1 MKSVFKAILLL
12 LIGATS
18 CTNHN
23 ADLIIHNARI
33 YTVND
38 SFELAST
45 LVVKDG
51 KFIAVGNDD
60 LLEKYSA
67 AAKLDLKGI
76 PIYPGLIDAHCHFY
90 QLGLAQEH
98 VDLRGAKSVEEV
110 IARLKAFASTS
121 EAKVLMGRGWDQN
134 LWEEKE
140 FPSKEILDK
149 AFPDKL
155 VVLERIDG
163 HAAYVNSNVL
173 TAAKITKDTKVE
185 GGEVIIANNE
195 PTGILIDK
203 ASDLAYA
210 ILPEPS
216 REEQIIA
223 LQKAEKIAFA
233 NGLTTVDDAGL
244 NRAQLELI
252 DSLQRVNKLKIR
264 VYGMISNTPEN
275 LAYYLDKGITQT
287 DRLTIRSVKVYA
299 DGALGSRGAA
309 LKNPYTDEKNNKG
322 LFITSPEKIE
332 ELAYILVKKG
342 FQMNT
347 HAIGDAANEVVLNA
361 YKKALSVSPD
371 PRWRIEHAQV
381 VDKVD
386 LQKFGSKILPSVQPT
401 HATSDMEWADERL
414 GEKRV
419 ANAYTYKELLDWSGR
434 IALGTDFPV
443 ERVNPIHTYY
453 AAVTRKDL
461 NGNPAGGYQMDNALS
476 RSEAL
481 KGMTKWAAYANF
493 EEDEKGSIEVGKV
506 ADFVMLTN
514 DIMVLNDSEI
524 LATEVLATFLGGEM
538 VYQRKQ

>member
-134 LWEEKE
+134 LWEEKV

-414 GEKRV
+414 GENRV

>member
-1 MKSVFKAILLL
+1 MKSIFKAMLLL

-45 LVVKDG
+45 LVVKNG
-51 KFIAVGNDD
+51 KFIAVGNED

-76 PIYPGLIDAHCHFY
+76 PVYPGLIDAHCHFY

-134 LWEEKE
+134 LWELKE

-309 LKNPYTDEKNNKG
+309 LKKPYTDEKKNKG

-332 ELAYILVKKG
+332 ELAYILAKKG

-361 YKKALSVSPD
+361 YKKALSISPD

-453 AAVTRKDL
+453 AAVVRKDL

-481 KGMTKWAAYANF
+481 KGMTKWAAHANF

-506 ADFVMLTN
+506 ADFVLLTN

>member
-1 MKSVFKAILLL
+1 MKSIFKAMLLL

-51 KFIAVGNDD
+51 KFIAVGNED

-76 PIYPGLIDAHCHFY
+76 PVYPGLIDAHCHFY

-110 IARLKAFASTS
+110 IARLKAFTSTS

-134 LWEEKE
+134 LWELKE

-309 LKNPYTDEKNNKG
+309 LKKPYTDEKKNKG

-332 ELAYILVKKG
+332 ELAYILAKKG

-361 YKKALSVSPD
+361 YKKALSISPD

-453 AAVTRKDL
+453 AAVVRKDL

-481 KGMTKWAAYANF
+481 KGMTKWAAHANF

-506 ADFVMLTN
+506 ADFVLLTN

>member
-1 MKSVFKAILLL
+1 MKSIFKAMLLL

-51 KFIAVGNDD
+51 KFIAVGNED

-67 AAKLDLKGI
+67 VAKLDLKGI
-76 PIYPGLIDAHCHFY
+76 PVYPGLIDAHCHFY

-134 LWEEKE
+134 LWELKE

-309 LKNPYTDEKNNKG
+309 LKKPYTDEKKNKG

-332 ELAYILVKKG
+332 ELAYILAKKG

-361 YKKALSVSPD
+361 YKKALSISPD

-453 AAVTRKDL
+453 AAVVRKDL

-481 KGMTKWAAYANF
+481 KGMTKWAAHANF

-506 ADFVMLTN
+506 ADFVLLTN

>member
-1 MKSVFKAILLL
+1 MKSIFKAILLL

-18 CTNHN
+18 CTNNN

-76 PIYPGLIDAHCHFY
+76 PVYPGLIDAHCHFY

-110 IARLKAFASTS
+110 IARLKAFASKS

-134 LWEEKE
+134 LWEEKV

-149 AFPDKL
+149 TFPDKL

-173 TAAKITKDTKVE
+173 TAAKITKDTIVE

-216 REEQIIA
+216 REEQIMA

-233 NGLTTVDDAGL
+233 NGLTTIDDAGL

-309 LKNPYTDEKNNKG
+309 LKKPYTDEKKNKG

-332 ELAYILVKKG
+332 ELAYILAKKG

-461 NGNPAGGYQMDNALS
+461 NGNPPGGYQMDNALS

-506 ADFVMLTN
+506 ADFVLLTN

>member
-1 MKSVFKAILLL
+1 MKSIVKAMALL

-18 CTNHN
+18 CSNYN

-51 KFIAVGNDD
+51 KFIAVGEDD
-60 LLEKYSA
+60 LRNRYSA
-67 AAKLDLKGI
+67 AATLDLKGI
-76 PIYPGLIDAHCHFY
+76 PVYPGLIDAHCHFY

-98 VDLRGAKSVEEV
+98 VDLRGSKSVEEV
-110 IARLKAFASTS
+110 ISRLKAFEQTSSTN
-121 EAKVLMGRGWDQN
+121 VLMGRGWDQN

-140 FPSKEILDK
+140 FPTKEMLDK
-149 AFPDKL
+149 AFPNKL
-155 VVLERIDG
+155 VVLERVDG

-173 TAAKITKDTKVE
+173 SAAKITKDTKVA
-185 GGEVIIANNE
+185 GGEVILADNE

-210 ILPEPS
+210 ILPEPT
-216 REEQIIA
+216 RAEQIVA
-223 LQKAEKIAFA
+223 LQKAEKIALA

-252 DSLQRVNKLKIR
+252 DSLHRTNDLKIR

-275 LAYYLDKGITQT
+275 LAHYLEKGITQT

-309 LKNPYTDEKNNKG
+309 LKKPYADAKKNKG

-332 ELAYILVKKG
+332 ELAYILAKKG

-361 YKKALSVSPD
+361 YEKALSVNPD

-386 LQKFGSKILPSVQPT
+386 LEKFGAKILPSVQPT

-414 GEKRV
+414 GEKRI
-419 ANAYTYKELLDWSGR
+419 ANAYSYKELLDWSGK

-443 ERVNPIHTYY
+443 ERVSPIHTYY
-453 AAVTRKDL
+453 SAVARKDL
-461 NGNPAGGYQMDNALS
+461 NGNPSGGYQMDNALS

-493 EEDEKGSIEVGKV
+493 EEEEKGSIEVGKV
-506 ADFVMLTN
+506 ADFVLLTN
-514 DIMVLNDSEI
+514 DIMVLNDSEL
-524 LATEVLATFLGGEM
+524 LATEVLATFLNGEM
-538 VYQRKQ
+538 VYQRKK

>member
-1 MKSVFKAILLL
+1 MKSIFKAMLLL

-51 KFIAVGNDD
+51 KFIAVGNED

-76 PIYPGLIDAHCHFY
+76 PVYPGLIDAHCHFY

-134 LWEEKE
+134 LWELKE

-309 LKNPYTDEKNNKG
+309 LKKPYTDEKKNKG

-332 ELAYILVKKG
+332 ELAYILAKKG

-361 YKKALSVSPD
+361 YKKALSISPD

-434 IALGTDFPV
+434 IALGTDFPF

-453 AAVTRKDL
+453 AAVVRKDL

-481 KGMTKWAAYANF
+481 KGMTKWAAHANF

-506 ADFVMLTN
+506 ADFVLLTN

>member
-1 MKSVFKAILLL
+1 MKSIFKAMLLL

-51 KFIAVGNDD
+51 KFIAVGNED

-76 PIYPGLIDAHCHFY
+76 PVYPGLIDAHCHFY

-134 LWEEKE
+134 LWELKK

-185 GGEVIIANNE
+185 GGEVIIDNNE

-309 LKNPYTDEKNNKG
+309 LKKPYTDEKKNKG

-332 ELAYILVKKG
+332 ELAYILAKKG

-361 YKKALSVSPD
+361 YKKALSISPD

-453 AAVTRKDL
+453 AAVVRKDL

-506 ADFVMLTN
+506 ADFVLLTN

>member
-1 MKSVFKAILLL
+1 MKSIFKAMLLL

-23 ADLIIHNARI
+23 AELIIHNARI

-51 KFIAVGNDD
+51 KFIAVGNED

-76 PIYPGLIDAHCHFY
+76 PVYPGLIDAHCHFY

-134 LWEEKE
+134 LWELKE

-309 LKNPYTDEKNNKG
+309 LKKPYTDEKKNKG

-332 ELAYILVKKG
+332 ELAYILAKKG

-361 YKKALSVSPD
+361 YKKALSISPD

-453 AAVTRKDL
+453 AAVVRKDL

-481 KGMTKWAAYANF
+481 KGMTKWAAHVNF
-493 EEDEKGSIEVGKV
+493 EEDEKCSIEVGKI
-506 ADFVMLTN
+506 ADFVLLTK
-514 DIMVLNDSEI
+514 DIMVLNYSEI

>member
-1 MKSVFKAILLL
+1 MKSIFKAMLLL

-51 KFIAVGNDD
+51 KFIAVGNED

-76 PIYPGLIDAHCHFY
+76 PVYPGLIDAHCHFY

-134 LWEEKE
+134 LWELKE

-275 LAYYLDKGITQT
+275 LAHYLDKGITQT

-309 LKNPYTDEKNNKG
+309 LKKPYTDEKKNKG

-332 ELAYILVKKG
+332 ELAYILAKKG

-361 YKKALSVSPD
+361 YKKALSISPD

-453 AAVTRKDL
+453 AAVVRKDL

-481 KGMTKWAAYANF
+481 KGMTKWAAHANF

-506 ADFVMLTN
+506 ADFVLLTN

-524 LATEVLATFLGGEM
+524 LATEVLATFLGGEI

>member
-1 MKSVFKAILLL
+1 MKSIFKAMLLL

-45 LVVKDG
+45 LVVKNG
-51 KFIAVGNDD
+51 KFIAVGNED

-76 PIYPGLIDAHCHFY
+76 PVYPGLIDAHCHFY

-110 IARLKAFASTS
+110 IARLKVFASTS

-134 LWEEKE
+134 LWELKE

-309 LKNPYTDEKNNKG
+309 LKKPYTDEKKNKG

-332 ELAYILVKKG
+332 ELAYILAKKG

-453 AAVTRKDL
+453 AAVVRKDL

-493 EEDEKGSIEVGKV
+493 EEDVKGSIEVGKV
-506 ADFVMLTN
+506 ADFVLLTN

>member
-1 MKSVFKAILLL
+1 MKSIFKAMLLL

-45 LVVKDG
+45 LVVKNG
-51 KFIAVGNDD
+51 KFIAVGNED

-76 PIYPGLIDAHCHFY
+76 PVYPGLIDAHCHFY

-134 LWEEKE
+134 LWELKE

-309 LKNPYTDEKNNKG
+309 LKKPYTDEKKNKG

-332 ELAYILVKKG
+332 ELAYILAKKG

-361 YKKALSVSPD
+361 YKKALSISPD

-453 AAVTRKDL
+453 AAVVRKDL

-493 EEDEKGSIEVGKV
+493 EEDVKGSIEVGKV
-506 ADFVMLTN
+506 ADFVLLTN

>member
-1 MKSVFKAILLL
+1 MKSIFKAILLL

-51 KFIAVGNDD
+51 KFIAVGNED

-76 PIYPGLIDAHCHFY
+76 PVYPGLIDAHCHFY

-110 IARLKAFASTS
+110 IARLKAFTSTS

-134 LWEEKE
+134 LWELKE

-309 LKNPYTDEKNNKG
+309 LKKPYTDEKNNKG

-332 ELAYILVKKG
+332 ELAYILAKKG

-461 NGNPAGGYQMDNALS
+461 NGNPPGGYQMDNALS

-506 ADFVMLTN
+506 ADFVLLTN

>member
-1 MKSVFKAILLL
+1 MKSIFKAILLL

-76 PIYPGLIDAHCHFY
+76 PVYPGLIDAHCHFY

-110 IARLKAFASTS
+110 IARLKAFASKS

-134 LWEEKE
+134 LWEEKV

-216 REEQIIA
+216 REEQIMA

-233 NGLTTVDDAGL
+233 NGLTTIDDAGL

-309 LKNPYTDEKNNKG
+309 LKKPYTDEKNNKG

-332 ELAYILVKKG
+332 ELAYILAKKG

-461 NGNPAGGYQMDNALS
+461 NGNPPGGYQMDNALS

-506 ADFVMLTN
+506 ADFVLLTN

>member
-1 MKSVFKAILLL
+1 MKSIFKAILLL

-76 PIYPGLIDAHCHFY
+76 PVYPGLIDAHCHFY

-110 IARLKAFASTS
+110 IARLKAFASKS

-134 LWEEKE
+134 LWEEKV

-309 LKNPYTDEKNNKG
+309 LKKPYTDEKNNKG

-461 NGNPAGGYQMDNALS
+461 NGNPPGGYQMDNALS

>member
-1 MKSVFKAILLL
+1 MKSIFKAMLLL

-45 LVVKDG
+45 LVVKNG
-51 KFIAVGNDD
+51 KFIAVGNED

-76 PIYPGLIDAHCHFY
+76 PVYPGLIDAHCHFY

-134 LWEEKE
+134 LWELKE

-309 LKNPYTDEKNNKG
+309 LKKPYTDEKKNKG

-332 ELAYILVKKG
+332 ELAYILAKKG

-361 YKKALSVSPD
+361 YKKALSISPD

-453 AAVTRKDL
+453 AAVVRKDL

-506 ADFVMLTN
+506 ADFVLLTN

>member
-1 MKSVFKAILLL
+1 MKSIFKAMLLL

-76 PIYPGLIDAHCHFY
+76 PVYPGLIDAHCHFY

-134 LWEEKE
+134 LWELKE

-185 GGEVIIANNE
+185 GGEVIIDNNE

-309 LKNPYTDEKNNKG
+309 LKKPYTDEKKNKG

-332 ELAYILVKKG
+332 ELAYILAKKG

-361 YKKALSVSPD
+361 YKKALSISTD

-453 AAVTRKDL
+453 AAVVRKDL

-506 ADFVMLTN
+506 ADFVLLTN

>member
-1 MKSVFKAILLL
+1 MKSIFKAMLLL

-51 KFIAVGNDD
+51 KFIAVGNED

-76 PIYPGLIDAHCHFY
+76 PVYPGLIDAHCHFY

-134 LWEEKE
+134 LWELKE

-309 LKNPYTDEKNNKG
+309 LKKPYTDEKKNKG

-332 ELAYILVKKG
+332 ELAYILAKKG

-361 YKKALSVSPD
+361 YKKALSISPD

-453 AAVTRKDL
+453 AAVVRKDL

-506 ADFVMLTN
+506 ADFVLLTN

>member
-1 MKSVFKAILLL
+1 MKSIFKAMLLL

-38 SFELAST
+38 SFELTST

-51 KFIAVGNDD
+51 KFIAVGNED

-76 PIYPGLIDAHCHFY
+76 PVYPGLIDAHCHFY

-110 IARLKAFASTS
+110 IARLKAFTSTS

-134 LWEEKE
+134 LWELKE

-309 LKNPYTDEKNNKG
+309 LKKPYTDEKKNKG

-332 ELAYILVKKG
+332 ELAYILAKKG

-361 YKKALSVSPD
+361 YKKALSISPD

-453 AAVTRKDL
+453 AAVVRKDL

-481 KGMTKWAAYANF
+481 KGMTKWAAHANF

-506 ADFVMLTN
+506 ADFVLLTN

>member
-1 MKSVFKAILLL
+1 MKSIFKAMLLL

-51 KFIAVGNDD
+51 KFIAVGNED

-67 AAKLDLKGI
+67 AAKLDLKGM
-76 PIYPGLIDAHCHFY
+76 PVYPGLIDAHCHFY

-110 IARLKAFASTS
+110 IARLKAFTSTS

-134 LWEEKE
+134 LWELKE

-309 LKNPYTDEKNNKG
+309 LKKPYTDEKKNKG

-332 ELAYILVKKG
+332 ELAYILAKKG

-361 YKKALSVSPD
+361 IKK
-371 PRWRIEHAQV
+371 R
-381 VDKVD
+381 
-386 LQKFGSKILPSVQPT
+386 
-401 HATSDMEWADERL
+401 
-414 GEKRV
+414 
-419 ANAYTYKELLDWSGR
+419 
-434 IALGTDFPV
+434 
-443 ERVNPIHTYY
+443 
-453 AAVTRKDL
+453 
-461 NGNPAGGYQMDNALS
+461 
-476 RSEAL
+476 
-481 KGMTKWAAYANF
+481 
-493 EEDEKGSIEVGKV
+493 
-506 ADFVMLTN
+506 
-514 DIMVLNDSEI
+514 
-524 LATEVLATFLGGEM
+524 
-538 VYQRKQ
+538 

>member
-1 MKSVFKAILLL
+1 MKSIFKAMLLL

-51 KFIAVGNDD
+51 KFIAVGNED

-76 PIYPGLIDAHCHFY
+76 PVYPGLIDAHCHFY

-134 LWEEKE
+134 LWELKK

-185 GGEVIIANNE
+185 GGEVIIDNNE

-309 LKNPYTDEKNNKG
+309 LKKPYTDEKNNKG

-332 ELAYILVKKG
+332 ELAYILAKKG

-361 YKKALSVSPD
+361 YKKALSISPD

-453 AAVTRKDL
+453 AAVVRKDL

-481 KGMTKWAAYANF
+481 KGMTKWAAHANF
-493 EEDEKGSIEVGKV
+493 EEDEKGSIEVGKE
-506 ADFVMLTN
+506 ADFVLLTN

>member
-1 MKSVFKAILLL
+1 MKSIFKAMLLL

-51 KFIAVGNDD
+51 KFIAVGNED

-76 PIYPGLIDAHCHFY
+76 PVYPGLIDAHCHFY

-134 LWEEKE
+134 LWEQKE

-216 REEQIIA
+216 REEQIMA

-309 LKNPYTDEKNNKG
+309 LKKPYTDEKNNKG

-332 ELAYILVKKG
+332 ELAYILAKKG

-461 NGNPAGGYQMDNALS
+461 NGNPPGGYQMDNALS

-506 ADFVMLTN
+506 ADFVLLTN

>member
-223 LQKAEKIAFA
+223 LQKAEKIAFE

>member
-1 MKSVFKAILLL
+1 MKSIFKVMLLL

-76 PIYPGLIDAHCHFY
+76 PVYPGLIDAHCHFY

-110 IARLKAFASTS
+110 IARLKAFASKS

-134 LWEEKE
+134 LWEEKV

-216 REEQIIA
+216 REEQIMA

-332 ELAYILVKKG
+332 ELAYILAKKG

>member
-223 LQKAEKIAFA
+223 LQKAEKIAFE
-233 NGLTTVDDAGL
+233 NGLTTLDDAGL

>member
-1 MKSVFKAILLL
+1 MKSIFKAMLLL

-51 KFIAVGNDD
+51 KFIAVGNED

-76 PIYPGLIDAHCHFY
+76 PVYPGLIDAHCHFY

-134 LWEEKE
+134 LWELKE

-185 GGEVIIANNE
+185 GGEVIIDNNE

-309 LKNPYTDEKNNKG
+309 LKKPYTDEKKNKG

-332 ELAYILVKKG
+332 ELAYILAKKG

-461 NGNPAGGYQMDNALS
+461 NGNPPGGYQMDNALS

>member
-1 MKSVFKAILLL
+1 MKSIFKAMLLL

-51 KFIAVGNDD
+51 KFIAVGNED

-76 PIYPGLIDAHCHFY
+76 PVYPGLIDAHCHFY

-134 LWEEKE
+134 LWELKK

-185 GGEVIIANNE
+185 GGEVIIDNNE

-309 LKNPYTDEKNNKG
+309 LKKPYTDEKNNKG

-332 ELAYILVKKG
+332 ELAYILAKKG

-361 YKKALSVSPD
+361 YKKALSISPD

-453 AAVTRKDL
+453 AAVVRKDL

-506 ADFVMLTN
+506 ADFVLLTN

>member
-1 MKSVFKAILLL
+1 MKSIFKVMLLL

-51 KFIAVGNDD
+51 KFIAVGNED

-76 PIYPGLIDAHCHFY
+76 PVYPGLIDAHCHFY

-134 LWEEKE
+134 LWELKE

-309 LKNPYTDEKNNKG
+309 LKKPYTDEKKNKG

-332 ELAYILVKKG
+332 ELAYILAKKG

-361 YKKALSVSPD
+361 YKKALSISPD

-453 AAVTRKDL
+453 AAVVRKDL

-481 KGMTKWAAYANF
+481 KGMTKWAAHANF

-506 ADFVMLTN
+506 ADFVLLTN

>member
-1 MKSVFKAILLL
+1 MLLL

-76 PIYPGLIDAHCHFY
+76 PVYPGLIDAHCHFY

-110 IARLKAFASTS
+110 IARLKAFASKS

-134 LWEEKE
+134 LWEEKV

-309 LKNPYTDEKNNKG
+309 LKKPYTDEKNNKG

-332 ELAYILVKKG
+332 ELAYILAKKG

>member
-1 MKSVFKAILLL
+1 MKSIFKAILLL

-216 REEQIIA
+216 REEQIMA

-309 LKNPYTDEKNNKG
+309 LKKPYTDEKNNKG

-332 ELAYILVKKG
+332 ELAYILAKKG

-461 NGNPAGGYQMDNALS
+461 NGNPPGGYQMDNALS

-506 ADFVMLTN
+506 ADFVLLTN

>member
-1 MKSVFKAILLL
+1 MKSIFKAMLLL

-51 KFIAVGNDD
+51 KFIAVGNED

-76 PIYPGLIDAHCHFY
+76 PVYPGLIDAHCHFY

-110 IARLKAFASTS
+110 IARLKAFTSTS

-134 LWEEKE
+134 LWELKE

-309 LKNPYTDEKNNKG
+309 LKKPYTDEKKNKG

-332 ELAYILVKKG
+332 ELAYILAKKG

-361 YKKALSVSPD
+361 YKKALSISPD

-453 AAVTRKDL
+453 AAVVRKDL

-493 EEDEKGSIEVGKV
+493 EEDVKGSIEVGKV
-506 ADFVMLTN
+506 ADFVLLTN

>member
-1 MKSVFKAILLL
+1 MKSIFKAMLLL

-51 KFIAVGNDD
+51 KFIAVGNED

-76 PIYPGLIDAHCHFY
+76 PVYPGLIDAHCHFY

-134 LWEEKE
+134 LWELKE

-309 LKNPYTDEKNNKG
+309 LKKPYTDEKKNKG

-332 ELAYILVKKG
+332 ELAYILAKKG

-361 YKKALSVSPD
+361 YKKALSISPD

-453 AAVTRKDL
+453 AAVVRKDL

-493 EEDEKGSIEVGKV
+493 EEDVKGSIEVGKV
-506 ADFVMLTN
+506 ADFVLLTN